1 MLEKRKVFRHAG
13 KRFPAHQ
20 KSKGFFSVIKTGVLI
35 MIEREHVI
43 SVLKE
48 VEKAIYSENILALR
62 ELSNQTIHSASMYQ
76 DPDSIA
82 MAVTI
87 YALGKIFE
95 KEQVAHFKNWKLF
108 LEKTR
113 MHVRKAYEAVEKNN
127 VKSFRKEIIKMRKNI
142 HLFGPLREYIR
153 EVFRKAYINKASR
166 IYEHG
171 ISRAETAGLLG
182 VTQWELAEYS
192 VTPVI
197 TDDNLTITKP
207 IKERFKFTE
216 DLFKK

>member
-1 MLEKRKVFRHAG
+1 
-13 KRFPAHQ
+13 
-20 KSKGFFSVIKTGVLI
+20 

-48 VEKAIYSENILALR
+48 VEKAIYSENILALK
-62 ELSNQTIHSASMYQ
+62 ELSNQTIHAASMYQ

-95 KEQVAHFKNWKLF
+95 KEQFAHFKNWEIF
-108 LEKTR
+108 LDKTR
-113 MHVRKAYEAVEKNN
+113 MHVRKAYAAAEKD
-127 VKSFRKEIIKMRKNI
+127 KISEFRKEIIKIRKNI
-142 HLFGPLREYIR
+142 HLFGPLRMYIQ

-182 VTQWELAEYS
+182 VTQWELAEYAI
-192 VTPVI
+192 TPII
-197 TDDNLTITKP
+197 TDDNITITKSL
-207 IKERFKFTE
+207 KERFKFTE

>member
-1 MLEKRKVFRHAG
+1 
-13 KRFPAHQ
+13 
-20 KSKGFFSVIKTGVLI
+20 

-43 SVLKE
+43 GVLKE
-48 VEKAIYSENILALR
+48 AEKAIYSENLLALR

-82 MAVTI
+82 IAVTI
-87 YALGKIFE
+87 YALSKIFE
-95 KEQVAHFKNWKLF
+95 KQQIAHFKNWRKF
-108 LEKTR
+108 LEKTNL
-113 MHVRKAYEAVEKNN
+113 HVHRAYTAVERNN
-127 VKSFRKEIIKMRKNI
+127 IKTFRKEIIKMRKNI

-182 VTQWELAEYS
+182 VTQWELAEYA
-192 VTPVI
+192 VTPII
-197 TDDNLTITKP
+197 TDDNLTITKSL
-207 IKERFKFTE
+207 KERFKFTE